1 MKEVKRYS
9 GVIVKCGDEVLLC
22 KRNATGE
29 LPGQWS
35 IPCGHLE
42 KGEHPIDG
50 VKREF
55 KEETN
60 YTLDNDLKLVGF
72 VKRYNREGSEVKGL
86 MYVFM
91 METDEPINPDL
102 ENAKDGEEHT
112 ECGYFNLENL
122 PFDNKSDQLC
132 KLITRLLKKD

>member
-22 KRNATGE
+22 KRNAAGS

-35 IPCGHLE
+35 IPGGNLE
-42 KGEHPIDG
+42 KDEHPMDG
-50 VKREF
+50 IEREF

-72 VKRYNREGSEVKGL
+72 VKRYNRDGSEVKGL

-91 METDEPINPDL
+91 METDKKINPDL

-112 ECGYFNLENL
+112 ECGYFDLKNL
-122 PFDNKSDQLC
+122 PFDDENDQLC
-132 KLITRLLKKD
+132 KLITRILKKD

>member
-42 KGEHPIDG
+42 NGEHPMDG

-72 VKRYNREGSEVKGL
+72 VKRYNREGLEVKGL

-112 ECGYFNLENL
+112 ECGYFKLENL

-132 KLITRLLKKD
+132 KLIMRLLKKD